1 MDIDFQVNTGNKESK
16 RKQPKIIRIL
26 QYIYCC
32 AIVTN
37 QQRTCHQDSRL
48 FINKSNLKKISRF
61 TLVGSSICSI
71 NGEDV

>member
-48 FINKSNLKKISRF
+48 FINKRNQILRR
-61 TLVGSSICSI
+61 
-71 NGEDV
+71 